1 MRWQGLRVPKT
12 WQPTLRMRLAL
23 WTAGLLLASALGL
36 TLFINVATTVVTSP
50 ANAAGVPLIEIPP
63 HQSAMAA
70 LDLPAEDQPDAG
82 ELSDGTSSDVL
93 RSVRIVSLIGIGLVA
108 ILGGAGAYW
117 LAGRALRPLREIS
130 RAAQGIEAGSLDAR
144 MASDGPDDELKELA
158 NAFNTMLARLERAF
172 GQQRR
177 FVSDAAHELRT
188 PLSTLRVNLEAAL
201 SRRAGTD
208 HHRRDMAE
216 ASERSLTRL
225 ERLIT
230 DLLILATEDRA
241 PVGDEVA
248 LGPMLEDVLF
258 DLRPVADERAV
269 TLHIVGE
276 AEVAVRGEEA
286 LLRRAFYNL
295 VENGIHYNR
304 NGGRVEV
311 AIHVKGGWAIVTV
324 TDTGIGIAA
333 QDQPH
338 IFERFYRAHPSRV
351 HHRGGVGL
359 GLAIVADV
367 VRRHG
372 GTIEV
377 NSAPDAGST
386 FTVRLPL

>member
-1 MRWQGLRVPKT
+1 MRCQRRVLKT
-12 WQPTLRMRLAL
+12 WQPTLRIRLAL
-23 WTAGLLLASALGL
+23 WAMGLLFLTALGL

-50 ANAAGVPLIEIPP
+50 PNATGVPLVEIPVGR
-63 HQSAMAA
+63 AA
-70 LDLPAEDQPDAG
+70 TAAPDLPVEDQPDVG
-82 ELSDGTSSDVL
+82 ELSAGTSSDVL
-93 RSVRIVSLIGIGLVA
+93 RSVRIISLIGVGLVA

-130 RAAQGIEAGSLDAR
+130 RAAQGIGAGSLDAR
-144 MASDGPDDELKELA
+144 LASDGPDDELKELA

-172 GQQRR
+172 SQQRR

-201 SRRAGTD
+201 SCPADTA

-241 PVGDEVA
+241 LAGEEIA
-248 LGPMLEDVLF
+248 LGPVLEDVLL
-258 DLRPVADERAV
+258 DLRPVADERDV
-269 TLHIVGE
+269 SLHFVGE

-295 VENGIHYNR
+295 IENAIHYNR
-304 NGGRVEV
+304 SGGKVEV
-311 AIHVKGGWAIVTV
+311 AMHVEGASAIVTV

-333 QDQPH
+333 EDQLH
-338 IFERFYRAHPSRV
+338 IFDRFYRAHPPRGR
-351 HHRGGVGL
+351 HRGGVGL
-359 GLAIVADV
+359 GLAIVADI
-367 VRRHG
+367 VRRHS
-372 GTIEV
+372 GTIV
-377 NSAPDAGST
+377 VKSVPGVGST
-386 FTVRLPL
+386 FTVRLPV